1 MINFHKMI
9 RKSGSYGRWH
19 KNIEI
24 MVFFTLPLS
33 DLFMSFKYPSDIDL
47 RRLLRFEPD
56 SGSIWLGDRRMVLM
70 HTNALAALRQDLVR
84 SVGPEHARRILTRMG
99 YASGL
104 SDAEYTKKMRPGEAL
119 QDSFMVGPQLHMLEG
134 GARVT
139 PVKLNFDIQAG
150 QFYGE
155 FRWDNSWEAYAHRQ
169 KFGVVDDPACW
180 TLQGYA
186 SGYTS
191 SFMGRLILFKETL
204 CAACGADHCQIV
216 GRPIEDWP
224 DGEAHRVYF
233 TDDSLMEKMEA
244 LQSQV
249 EALKSTLEPVSLGG
263 QLIGNSP
270 AFRKAYTLMQK
281 VAQTQ
286 ATVLLTGE
294 TGVGKERFA
303 RALHELSNRADKP
316 FVAVN
321 CAALPAE
328 LIEAELFGV
337 EKGAY
342 TGAHAAR
349 AGRFERA
356 DGGTLLLD
364 EVGEM
369 PMAAQ
374 TKLLRVLQEG
384 EIERV
389 GSEATRKVNVRL
401 VAATNVDLEQAVLA
415 GRFRADLMYRL
426 NIYPICIPPL
436 RERKADIEPLAQGML
451 ARFSA
456 LHSKR
461 VLGFEERTLQA
472 LRQHDWPGNV
482 RELENLIERGVI
494 LVNQAGMIEVE
505 HLFPNQHDAAQ
516 TSLDAHGHLAKLPS
530 LQDDDLSARI
540 LDSGSSLEEI
550 EGRVLDHAVARA
562 RGNLSEAARLLGL
575 TRPQLA
581 YRQKRRHT
589 VDADTPSL
597 ESNPLQE

>member
-1 MINFHKMI
+1 
-9 RKSGSYGRWH
+9 
-19 KNIEI
+19 
-24 MVFFTLPLS
+24 
-33 DLFMSFKYPSDIDL
+33 MSLKYPPDSDL
-47 RRLLRFEPD
+47 RRLLRFETD
-56 SGSIWLGDRRMVLM
+56 SGAIWLGDRRMVLM
-70 HTNALAALRQDLVR
+70 HTNALAALRQDLVS

-104 SDAEYTKKMRPGEAL
+104 SDAEYAKKTRPGESM

-134 GARVT
+134 AARVT
-139 PVKLNFDIQAG
+139 PVKLSFDIQAG
-150 QFYGE
+150 QFYGD
-155 FRWDNSWEAYAHRQ
+155 FRWDHSWEAYAHRQ
-169 KFGVVDDPACW
+169 KFGLVDDPSCW
-180 TLQGYA
+180 TLMGYA

-191 SFMGRLILFKETL
+191 AFMGRLILFKETL
-204 CAACGADHCQIV
+204 CAACGADHCQII
-216 GRPIEDWP
+216 GRPIEEWP

-233 TDDSLMEKMEA
+233 TDDSLVEKMEA

-249 EALKSTLEPVSLGG
+249 DALKSQVEPASQGG
-263 QLIGNSP
+263 QLIGNST
-270 AFRKAYTLMQK
+270 AFRKAYSLMQK

-303 RALHELSNRADKP
+303 RALHELSSRASGP

-369 PMAAQ
+369 PLAAQ
-374 TKLLRVLQEG
+374 AKLLRVLQEG

-389 GSEATRKVNVRL
+389 GGEATRKVNVRL
-401 VAATNVDLEQAVLA
+401 VAATNVDLEQAVQA
-415 GRFRADLMYRL
+415 GRFRRDLMYRL
-426 NIYPICIPPL
+426 NVYPICIPPL
-436 RERKADIEPLAQGML
+436 RERKTDIEHLAQGML
-451 ARFSA
+451 ARFCA

-461 VLGFEERTLQA
+461 ILGFEERALQA
-472 LRQHDWPGNV
+472 LLQHDWPGNV
-482 RELENLIERGVI
+482 RELENLVERGVI
-494 LVNQAGMIEVE
+494 LASQSGKVEVE
-505 HLFPNQHDAAQ
+505 HLFPNQPETAQ
-516 TSLDAHGHLAKLPS
+516 TSLDAHGHLARLPTA
-530 LQDDDLSARI
+530 QDDDLSARI
-540 LDSGSSLEEI
+540 LDSGSSLEEV
-550 EGRVLDHAVARA
+550 EARVLDQAVVRA
-562 RGNLSEAARLLGL
+562 RGNLSEAARMLGL

-581 YRQKRRHT
+581 YRQKQRQDRSGAAPAPDLHREGG
-589 VDADTPSL
+589 AL
-597 ESNPLQE
+597 

>member
-1 MINFHKMI
+1 
-9 RKSGSYGRWH
+9 
-19 KNIEI
+19 
-24 MVFFTLPLS
+24 
-33 DLFMSFKYPSDIDL
+33 MSLKFPPNDDL

-56 SGSIWLGDRRMVLM
+56 SGAIWLGDRRMVLM
-70 HTNALAALRQDLVR
+70 HTAALAALRQDLIN
-84 SVGPEHARRILTRMG
+84 SVGPEHARRLLTRMG

-104 SDAEYTKKMRPGEAL
+104 SDAEYAKKTRPGEAM

-134 GARVT
+134 AARVT
-139 PVKLNFDIQAG
+139 PVKLSFDIQAG
-150 QFYGE
+150 QFYAD
-155 FRWDNSWEAYAHRQ
+155 FRWDHSWEAHAHRQ
-169 KFGVVDDPACW
+169 KFGLVDEPSCW
-180 TLQGYA
+180 TLLGYA

-191 SFMGRLILFKETL
+191 AFMGRLILFKETL
-204 CAACGADHCQIV
+204 CAACGADHCQII
-216 GRPIEDWP
+216 GRPIEEWP

-244 LQSQV
+244 LQLQV
-249 EALKSTLEPVSLGG
+249 EALKSTLEPASQGG
-263 QLIGNSP
+263 QLIGKST

-303 RALHELSNRADKP
+303 RALHELSNRADEP

-369 PMAAQ
+369 PLAAQ
-374 TKLLRVLQEG
+374 AKLLRVLQEG

-389 GSEATRKVNVRL
+389 GGETTRKVNVRL

-415 GRFRADLMYRL
+415 GRFRRDLMYRL
-426 NIYPICIPPL
+426 NVYPICIPPL
-436 RERKADIEPLAQGML
+436 RERKTDIEPLAQGML
-451 ARFSA
+451 ARFCA
-456 LHSKR
+456 LHGKR
-461 VLGFEERTLQA
+461 VLGFEERALQA
-472 LRQHDWPGNV
+472 LQQHDWPGNV
-482 RELENLIERGVI
+482 RELENLVERGVI
-494 LVNQAGMIEVE
+494 LAPQAGMVEVE
-505 HLFPNQHDAAQ
+505 HLFPNQPDAVQ
-516 TSLDAHGHLAKLPS
+516 TSLDAHGHLARLPS
-530 LQDDDLSARI
+530 VQDDDLSARI

-581 YRQKRRHT
+581 YRQKQRQSSAASAPA
-589 VDADTPSL
+589 ADRKSEPGAL
-597 ESNPLQE
+597 

>member
-1 MINFHKMI
+1 
-9 RKSGSYGRWH
+9 
-19 KNIEI
+19 
-24 MVFFTLPLS
+24 
-33 DLFMSFKYPSDIDL
+33 MSLKYPPDSDL
-47 RRLLRFEPD
+47 RRLLRFETD
-56 SGSIWLGDRRMVLM
+56 SGAIWLGDRRMVLM
-70 HTNALAALRQDLVR
+70 HTNALAALRQDLVS

-104 SDAEYTKKMRPGEAL
+104 SDAEYAKKTRPDDAM

-134 GARVT
+134 AARVT
-139 PVKLNFDIQAG
+139 PIKLSFDIQAG
-150 QFYGE
+150 QFYGD
-155 FRWDNSWEAYAHRQ
+155 FRWDHSWEAYAHRQ
-169 KFGVVDDPACW
+169 KFGLVDEPSCW
-180 TLQGYA
+180 TLMGYA

-191 SFMGRLILFKETL
+191 AFMGRLILFKETV
-204 CAACGADHCQIV
+204 CAACGADHCQII
-216 GRPIEDWP
+216 GRPIEEWP

-233 TDDSLMEKMEA
+233 TDDSLVDKMEA

-249 EALKSTLEPVSLGG
+249 DALKSQVEPASQGG
-263 QLIGNSP
+263 QLIGNST

-303 RALHELSNRADKP
+303 RALHELSSRASGP

-369 PMAAQ
+369 PLAAQ
-374 TKLLRVLQEG
+374 AKLLRVLQEG

-389 GSEATRKVNVRL
+389 GGEATRKVNVRL
-401 VAATNVDLEQAVLA
+401 VAATNVDLEQAVQA
-415 GRFRADLMYRL
+415 GRFRRDLMYRL
-426 NIYPICIPPL
+426 NVYPICIPPL
-436 RERKADIEPLAQGML
+436 RERKTDIELLAQKML
-451 ARFSA
+451 ARFCA

-461 VLGFEERTLQA
+461 ILGFEERALQA
-472 LRQHDWPGNV
+472 LLQHDWPGNV
-482 RELENLIERGVI
+482 RELENLVERGVI
-494 LVNQAGMIEVE
+494 LASQSGKVEVE
-505 HLFPNQHDAAQ
+505 HLFPNQPEAAQ
-516 TSLDAHGHLAKLPS
+516 TSLDAHGHLARLPTA
-530 LQDDDLSARI
+530 QDDDLSARI
-540 LDSGSSLEEI
+540 LDSGSSLEEV
-550 EGRVLDHAVARA
+550 EARVLDQAVVRA
-562 RGNLSEAARLLGL
+562 RGNLSEAARMLGL

-581 YRQKRRHT
+581 YRQKQRQDRSG
-589 VDADTPSL
+589 AAPTP
-597 ESNPLQE
+597 NPHREGGAL

>member
-1 MINFHKMI
+1 
-9 RKSGSYGRWH
+9 
-19 KNIEI
+19 
-24 MVFFTLPLS
+24 
-33 DLFMSFKYPSDIDL
+33 MSFKYPPDKDL

-56 SGSIWLGDRRMVLM
+56 SGAIWLGDRRMMLM
-70 HTNALAALRQDLVR
+70 HTMALAELRQDLMT

-99 YASGL
+99 YASGVC
-104 SDAEYTKKMRPGEAL
+104 DAEYARKTRPGEVS
-119 QDSFMVGPQLHMLEG
+119 QDTFLVGPQLFMLEG
-134 GARVT
+134 AAQVT
-139 PVKLNFDIQAG
+139 PIKLSFDIQAG

-155 FRWDNSWEAYAHRQ
+155 FTWEHSWEAFAHQQ
-169 KFGVVDDPACW
+169 KFGLDEDPACW
-180 TLQGYA
+180 TLLGYA

-191 SFMGRLILFKETL
+191 AFMGRLILFKETL
-204 CAACGADHCQIV
+204 CAGCGADHCQIV
-216 GRPIEDWP
+216 GRPIEEWP

-244 LQSQV
+244 LQLQV
-249 EALKSTLEPVSLGG
+249 EALKSTLEPANLGG
-263 QLIGNSP
+263 QLIGNSTG
-270 AFRKAYTLMQK
+270 FRKAYTLMQK
-281 VAQTQ
+281 VAPTQ

-342 TGAHAAR
+342 TGAHVAR

-389 GSEATRKVNVRL
+389 GSETTRKVNVRL
-401 VAATNVDLEQAVLA
+401 VAATNVDLAQAVRA

-426 NIYPICIPPL
+426 NVYPICIPPL
-436 RERKADIEPLAQGML
+436 RERKADIEPLAQAML
-451 ARFSA
+451 ARFCA
-456 LHSKR
+456 LHGKR
-461 VLGFEERTLQA
+461 VLGIEERALQA

-494 LVNQAGMIEVE
+494 LAAQAGMVEME
-505 HLFPNQHDAAQ
+505 HLFPNQPDAAQ
-516 TSLDAHGHLAKLPS
+516 TSLNAQGQLVRLPS
-530 LQDDDLSARI
+530 AQDDDLSARI
-540 LDSGSSLEEI
+540 LNSGSSLEEI
-550 EGRVLDHAVARA
+550 EARVLDHAVARA
-562 RGNLSEAARLLGL
+562 SGNLSEAARLLGL

-581 YRQKRRHT
+581 YRLKRQHASEA
-589 VDADTPSL
+589 DAATP
-597 ESNPLQE
+597 ESKPAQE